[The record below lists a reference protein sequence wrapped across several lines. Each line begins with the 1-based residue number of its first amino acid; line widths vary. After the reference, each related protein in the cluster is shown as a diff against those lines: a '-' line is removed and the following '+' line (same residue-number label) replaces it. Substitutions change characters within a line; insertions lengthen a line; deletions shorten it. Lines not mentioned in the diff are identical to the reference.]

1 MSKQMQI
8 VNGAEMI
15 SRGAMDAGVNFFA
28 GYPIT
33 PASSVYTSLLTKL
46 QMQGKI
52 AVGSSDEISGIAMC
66 LGASIRGAKAM
77 SATAAPGLS
86 LMIENLGYAFA
97 TETPFVLVLGQR
109 LGPSTG
115 AATQTAEGDIL
126 MAANN
131 ISGGYRIP
139 VIAPNSIHNCYESTI
154 RAINIS
160 EKYRTPVILLTE
172 KDIIMSTTNIDPETI
187 PKVEIVERKA
197 FQGKVGDVYHT
208 YDFGNEYAGV
218 PDFVRPGEDPFQVR
232 VTASLHDKKG
242 NLTKND
248 PEAFEVLEHLRA
260 KIEDNADEMAVY
272 ETDFDAGADICVI
285 SFLAT
290 DLAARQAIK
299 AARKDGVK
307 VKHLTLQSLIPVP
320 KKAIEK
326 AIAGCSIVVVPEENI
341 QGQYESLIHY
351 LIADKEVRKVNY
363 QGGLLPPQMILDAIT
378 GKTKGTVSPK
388 KSKELA
394 ST

>member
-1 MSKQMQI
+1 MSKHMEI

-33 PASSVYTSLLTKL
+33 PASSVYTAMLKKL
-46 QMQGKI
+46 QLQGKI
-52 AVGSSDEISGIAMC
+52 AVGSSDEISGIALC
-66 LGASIRGAKAM
+66 LGAAMRGAKAM

-115 AATQTAEGDIL
+115 AATQSAEGDIL
-126 MAANN
+126 MAANQ

-139 VIAPNSIHNCYESTI
+139 VIAPNSIMNCYETTI
-154 RAINIS
+154 NAINIS

-172 KDIIMSTTNIDPETI
+172 KDVIMSTTNVDPTKI
-187 PKVEIVERKA
+187 NKPAIIERKSFA
-197 FQGKVGDVYHT
+197 GKAGDTFHA

-218 PDFVRPGEDPFQVR
+218 PDFVKAGGDDFQVR

-242 NLTKND
+242 NLTKNS

-260 KIEDNADEMAVY
+260 KIEDNADEMSFY
-272 ETDFDAGADICVI
+272 ETDYDDGADICVI

-290 DLAARQAIK
+290 DLAARQAVRE
-299 AARKDGVK
+299 ARKEGLK
-307 VKHLTLQSLIPVP
+307 VKHLTLFTLVPIP
-320 KKAIEK
+320 EK
-326 AIAGCSIVVVPEENI
+326 AINEAINGCSTIVVPEENM
-341 QGQYESLIHY
+341 QGQYAGLIQY
-351 LIADKEVRKVNY
+351 LLGDRELRKVNH
-363 QGGLLPPQMILDAIT
+363 QGSLVAPQMILDAL
-378 GKTKGTVSPK
+378 KGTVSPK
-388 KSKELA
+388 KSKELVA
-394 ST
+394 A